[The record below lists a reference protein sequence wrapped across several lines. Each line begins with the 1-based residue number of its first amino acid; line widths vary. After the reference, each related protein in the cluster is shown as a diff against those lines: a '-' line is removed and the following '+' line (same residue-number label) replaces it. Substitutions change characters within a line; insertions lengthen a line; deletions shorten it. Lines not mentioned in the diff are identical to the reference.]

1 MTTYPA
7 HDLLSPEA
15 RARIAERQRE
25 HEQWVQSMTEHFS
38 KMVSAVTCNRHP
50 DAQKEL
56 MREFIEGLE
65 SHFNEKYRR
74 AV

>member
-15 RARIAERQRE
+15 RARIAERQQE
-25 HEQWVQSMTEHFS
+25 HEDWVRRMTEHFS

-50 DAQKEL
+50 DEQKRL
-56 MREFIEGLE
+56 MVEFIEGLD
-65 SHFNEKYRR
+65 SHFK
-74 AV
+74 